1 MSDYKIQEYRT
12 PQFENAQ
19 VMIMQDVPDYTTE
32 DYDLFNEKDFK
43 KYIEDIERLVRSSRE
58 YREAIQYMRKY
69 INMNSSLF
77 FRNVN
82 NIESTKIKIE
92 LHHYPF
98 TLFDIV
104 ITVFNKRTR
113 LQEPLDVELVAK
125 EVAYLHYFLVIG
137 LVPLSKTE
145 HKLVHNQALFIP
157 LELNGNPIVLGDYN
171 KFVEMYEKDI
181 PEDAMVRFNTYKEL
195 TANYNQITNTQ
206 ILEISPTYLKLPG
219 SDENTLGA
227 YNLSDLQQVLQLT
240 QNKVKAITQKHSRV
254 QNIEDNRYDNTNKM
268 IKPFIIGI
276 SKGEDID
283 YDRR

>member
-1 MSDYKIQEYRT
+1 MAQQYPIQQYGF
-12 PQFENAQ
+12 QNAQ
-19 VMIMQDVPDYTTE
+19 VIVMDDIPDYDIQ

-157 LELNGNPIVLGDYN
+157 LELNGNPIVLGDYS

-219 SDENTLGA
+219 SDENTLGT

>member
-1 MSDYKIQEYRT
+1 MAQQYPIQQYGF
-12 PQFENAQ
+12 QNAQ
-19 VMIMQDVPDYTTE
+19 VMVMDDIPDYDIQ

-219 SDENTLGA
+219 SNENTLGA
-227 YNLSDLQQVLQLT
+227 YNLSDLQQILQLT

-276 SKGEDID
+276 SKGEDMN
-283 YDRR
+283 YDKR

>member
-1 MSDYKIQEYRT
+1 MAQQYPIQQYGF
-12 PQFENAQ
+12 QNAQ
-19 VMIMQDVPDYTTE
+19 VMVMDDIPDYNIQ

-113 LQEPLDVELVAK
+113 LQEPLNVELVAK
-125 EVAYLHYFLVIG
+125 EVAYLHYFLIIG
-137 LVPLSKTE
+137 LVPLSRTE

-157 LELNGNPIVLGDYN
+157 LKLNDKPIVLGDYN
-171 KFVEMYEKDI
+171 KFIEMYERDI
-181 PEDAMVRFNTYKEL
+181 PEDAMVRFNTYKDL
-195 TANYNQITNTQ
+195 TKNYNQVINTE
-206 ILEISPTYLKLPG
+206 ILKISPTYLQLPG
-219 SDENTLGA
+219 SDNKSLGA
-227 YNLSDLQQVLQLT
+227 YKISDLQNLLQIT
-240 QNKVKAITQKHSRV
+240 QNKVKSITQKHSHI
-254 QNIEDNRYDNTNKM
+254 QSIEDNKYDNNI
-268 IKPFIIGI
+268 IKPFVIGEEYYE
-276 SKGEDID
+276 SK
-283 YDRR
+283 R

>member
-1 MSDYKIQEYRT
+1 MAQQYPIQQYGF
-12 PQFENAQ
+12 QNAQ
-19 VMIMQDVPDYTTE
+19 VIVMDDIPDYDIQ

-104 ITVFNKRTR
+104 ITVFNKRTK

-219 SDENTLGA
+219 SDENTLGT

-240 QNKVKAITQKHSRV
+240 QNKVKAITQKHSCV

>member
-1 MSDYKIQEYRT
+1 MILCKSTPTMKKRAQRTISISIEEMPKRPEYIFKSDTELIRFIKKCEMVIRTSLEYRQYIKFLKENMDYNRCAILRNIVNT
-12 PQFENAQ
+12 PEKH
-19 VMIMQDVPDYTTE
+19 YT
-32 DYDLFNEKDFK
+32 
-43 KYIEDIERLVRSSRE
+43 IEV
-58 YREAIQYMRKY
+58 
-69 INMNSSLF
+69 
-77 FRNVN
+77 
-82 NIESTKIKIE
+82 
-92 LHHYPF
+92 HHSPF

-276 SKGEDID
+276 SKGEDMD
-283 YDRR
+283 YDRI

>member
-1 MSDYKIQEYRT
+1 MAQQYPIQQYGF
-12 PQFENAQ
+12 QNAQ
-19 VMIMQDVPDYTTE
+19 VMVMDDIPDYDIQ

-58 YREAIQYMRKY
+58 YREAVQYMRKY

-171 KFVEMYEKDI
+171 KFVEMYEQDI

-240 QNKVKAITQKHSRV
+240 QNKVKAITQKHSHV

-268 IKPFIIGI
+268 IKPFTIGI

>member
-1 MSDYKIQEYRT
+1 MAQQYPIQQYGF
-12 PQFENAQ
+12 QNAQ
-19 VMIMQDVPDYTTE
+19 VMVMDDIPDYDIQ

-125 EVAYLHYFLVIG
+125 EVAYLHYFLIIG

-240 QNKVKAITQKHSRV
+240 QNKVKAITQKHSHV

>member
-1 MSDYKIQEYRT
+1 MAQRYPIQQYGF
-12 PQFENAQ
+12 QNVQ
-19 VMIMQDVPDYTTE
+19 VMVMDDIPDYDIQ

-227 YNLSDLQQVLQLT
+227 YNLSDLKQVLQLT

>member
-1 MSDYKIQEYRT
+1 MAQQYPIQQYGF
-12 PQFENAQ
+12 QNAQ
-19 VMIMQDVPDYTTE
+19 VMVMDDIPDYDIQ

-219 SDENTLGA
+219 SNENTLGA

-240 QNKVKAITQKHSRV
+240 QNKVKAITQKHSHV
-254 QNIEDNRYDNTNKM
+254 QNIEDNRYDNIDKM
-268 IKPFIIGI
+268 IKPFTINI
-276 SKGEDID
+276 
-283 YDRR
+283 

>member
-1 MSDYKIQEYRT
+1 MAQQYPIQQYGF
-12 PQFENAQ
+12 QNAQ
-19 VMIMQDVPDYTTE
+19 VMVMDDIPDYDIQ

-58 YREAIQYMRKY
+58 YREAVQYMRKY

-227 YNLSDLQQVLQLT
+227 YNLSDLQQILQLT

>member
-1 MSDYKIQEYRT
+1 MAQQYPIQQYGF
-12 PQFENAQ
+12 QNAQ
-19 VMIMQDVPDYTTE
+19 VMVMDDIPDYDIQ

-58 YREAIQYMRKY
+58 YREAVQYMRKY

-240 QNKVKAITQKHSRV
+240 QNKVKAITQKHSHV

-268 IKPFIIGI
+268 IKPFTIGI

>member
-1 MSDYKIQEYRT
+1 MAQQYPIQQYGF
-12 PQFENAQ
+12 QNAQ
-19 VMIMQDVPDYTTE
+19 VMVMDDIPDYNIQ

-113 LQEPLDVELVAK
+113 LQEPLNVELVAK

-283 YDRR
+283 YDRK

>member
-1 MSDYKIQEYRT
+1 MAQQYPIQQYGF
-12 PQFENAQ
+12 QNAQ
-19 VMIMQDVPDYTTE
+19 VMVMDDIPDYDIQ

-113 LQEPLDVELVAK
+113 LQEPLNVELVAK

-227 YNLSDLQQVLQLT
+227 YNLSDLQQILQLT

>member
-1 MSDYKIQEYRT
+1 MAQQYPIQQYGF
-12 PQFENAQ
+12 QNAQ
-19 VMIMQDVPDYTTE
+19 VMVMDDIPDYDIQ

-58 YREAIQYMRKY
+58 YREAVQYMRKY

-227 YNLSDLQQVLQLT
+227 YNLSDLQQILQLT

-276 SKGEDID
+276 SKGEDMN
-283 YDRR
+283 YDKR

>member
-1 MSDYKIQEYRT
+1 MAQQYPIQQYGF
-12 PQFENAQ
+12 QNAQ
-19 VMIMQDVPDYTTE
+19 VMVMDDIPDYNTQ

-240 QNKVKAITQKHSRV
+240 QNKVKAITQKHSHV

>member
-1 MSDYKIQEYRT
+1 MAQQYPIQQYGF
-12 PQFENAQ
+12 QNAQ
-19 VMIMQDVPDYTTE
+19 VMVMDDIPDYDIQ

-58 YREAIQYMRKY
+58 YREAVQYMRKY

-195 TANYNQITNTQ
+195 TANYNQIANTQ

-276 SKGEDID
+276 SKGEDMN

>member
-1 MSDYKIQEYRT
+1 MAQQYPIQQYGF
-12 PQFENAQ
+12 QNAQ
-19 VMIMQDVPDYTTE
+19 VMVMDDIPDYDIQ

-206 ILEISPTYLKLPG
+206 ILEVSPTYLKLPG

-276 SKGEDID
+276 SKGEDMN
-283 YDRR
+283 YDKR

>member
-1 MSDYKIQEYRT
+1 MAQQYPIQQYGF
-12 PQFENAQ
+12 QNAQ
-19 VMIMQDVPDYTTE
+19 VMVMDDIPDYDIQ

-104 ITVFNKRTR
+104 ITVFNKRTK
-113 LQEPLDVELVAK
+113 LQEPLDIELVAK

-171 KFVEMYEKDI
+171 KFVEMYEQDI

-219 SDENTLGA
+219 SNENTLGT

-276 SKGEDID
+276 SKGEDMD

>member
-1 MSDYKIQEYRT
+1 MAQQYPIQQYGF
-12 PQFENAQ
+12 QNAQ
-19 VMIMQDVPDYTTE
+19 VMVMDDIPDYDIQ

-77 FRNVN
+77 FKNVN

-195 TANYNQITNTQ
+195 TATYNQITNTR

-219 SDENTLGA
+219 SNENTLGI